1 MKEFDPQREA
11 RVWQR
16 VKDQT
21 HEKPAPQQNDNLPML
36 IMEQLQLTAAY
47 MQLARQMPGKEGAI
61 FVRLAREAKAQAVCL
76 KGILIL
82 MTGQNSDTGVSQPQI
97 SPTDVMLRRCYGKE
111 LRLLKTYESRRL
123 DPEYGPVFERMAARG
138 RDHCCT
144 LLELIG
150 GFGKK

>member
-16 VKDQT
+16 VKDQAY
-21 HEKPAPQQNDNLPML
+21 EKPAPQQNDNWPML
-36 IMEQLQLTAAY
+36 IMEQLQLSVAY
-47 MQLARQMPGKEGAI
+47 LQLARQMPGKEGAV

-82 MTGQNSDTGVSQPQI
+82 MTGQHSEVGTTQQQI

-111 LRLLKTYESRRL
+111 LRLLKTYESRRT
-123 DPEYGPVFERMAARG
+123 DPEYGPAFERMAGRG
-138 RDHCCT
+138 REHCCT

-150 GFGKK
+150 GLGRK

>member
-16 VKDQT
+16 VQSQT
-21 HEKPAPQQNDNLPML
+21 QEKPAPQQNDNLPMV
-36 IMEQLQLTAAY
+36 IMEQLQLSAAY
-47 MQLARQMPGKEGAI
+47 LQLARQMPGKEGAV

-82 MTGQNSDTGVSQPQI
+82 MTGQNSEMGTAQQQI

-111 LRLLKTYESRRL
+111 LRLLKTYESRRT
-123 DPEYGPVFERMAARG
+123 DPEYGPVFERMAGRG
-138 RDHCCT
+138 REHCCT

-150 GFGKK
+150 GLGRK

>member
-1 MKEFDPQREA
+1 MKEFDPQQEA

-16 VKDQT
+16 VKDQA

-36 IMEQLQLTAAY
+36 IMEQLQLSVAY
-47 MQLARQMPGKEGAI
+47 LQLARQMPGKEGAV

-82 MTGQNSDTGVSQPQI
+82 MTGQHSEVGTTQQQI

-111 LRLLKTYESRRL
+111 LRLLKTYESRRT
-123 DPEYGPVFERMAARG
+123 DPEYGPVFERMAGRG
-138 RDHCCT
+138 REHCCT

-150 GFGKK
+150 GLGRK